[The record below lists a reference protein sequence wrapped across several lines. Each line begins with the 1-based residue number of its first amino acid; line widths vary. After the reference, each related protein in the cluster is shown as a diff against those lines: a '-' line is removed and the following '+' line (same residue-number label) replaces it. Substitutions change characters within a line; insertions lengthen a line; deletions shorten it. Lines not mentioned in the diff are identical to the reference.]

1 MQTENTLKTLNYKRI
16 LYVTDLS
23 ESGRHAFP
31 HAASFA
37 KNFNADLTVY
47 HVVDNQNL
55 ENLLG
60 YASESLWQ
68 ELKNQTLDE
77 ARETLISRKRDN
89 VEIRNNIQQFCDDSL
104 SSASSQPAFAYEVKV
119 DMGDALEKILAE
131 AHSGIYDMLVISKHG
146 YRLSV
151 KDAVIGDTARR
162 VIRRCKIPVLIVP
175 LPEKRRIH
183 TDSI

>member
-1 MQTENTLKTLNYKRI
+1 MQTENTLNPVNYNRI

-31 HAASFA
+31 HAASLA
-37 KNFNADLTVY
+37 KNFNAELTVY
-47 HVVDNQNL
+47 HIVDNQDL

-68 ELKNQTLDE
+68 DLKNQTLEE
-77 ARETLISRKRDN
+77 ARQILISRKRDN

-104 SSASSQPAFAYEVKV
+104 NSTPGQPAFAYEVKI
-119 DMGDALEKILAE
+119 DMGDALEKILEE
-131 AHSGIYDMLVISKHG
+131 AHSGAYDMLVISKHG

-151 KDAVIGDTARR
+151 KDAVIGNTARR
-162 VIRRCKIPVLIVP
+162 VIRRCKIPVLVVS
-175 LPEKRRIH
+175 LP
-183 TDSI
+183 D